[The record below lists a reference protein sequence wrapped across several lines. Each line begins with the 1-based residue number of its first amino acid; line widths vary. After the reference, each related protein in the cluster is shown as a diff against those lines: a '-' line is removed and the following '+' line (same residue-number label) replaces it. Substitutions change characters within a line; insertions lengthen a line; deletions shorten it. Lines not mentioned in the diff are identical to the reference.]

1 MLKVKVS
8 TEQPLD
14 RVVEMLKNYFD
25 KENIWKYLQMKCYLF
40 DYFWYYIYNIYVLKF
55 LFNLQNLKCI
65 E

>member
-40 DYFWYYIYNIYVLKF
+40 DYFWYYIYNIYV
-55 LFNLQNLKCI
+55 
-65 E
+65 